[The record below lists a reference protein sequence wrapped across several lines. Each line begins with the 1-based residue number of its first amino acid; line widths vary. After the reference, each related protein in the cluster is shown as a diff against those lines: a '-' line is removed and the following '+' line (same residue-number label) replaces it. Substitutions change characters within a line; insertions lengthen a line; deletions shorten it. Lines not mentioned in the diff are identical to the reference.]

1 VDRPGPSPRYLLDRS
16 LVYGFAVLLALWV
29 VVPFYLIG
37 VAAFSP
43 RDAVFEYPKTL
54 VPTDLTAETMAFFVN
69 SRGVIPSVINSL
81 AVAAITITFALLL
94 GAPAGYA
101 LARFRFPGRDG
112 FQLAVLATKMF
123 PISILS
129 IPLAVTFLRL
139 GLYDNLIGVAL
150 VHTAMALPFVILVTS
165 GVFVAVSH
173 ELEEAAQTLGCT
185 RLGAFRR
192 VALPLALPGLAAAAI
207 FTFVISWNE
216 VFAATILTLRNRTL
230 PAQVL
235 STLADSPLYYKFAG
249 GFFMVVPA
257 IIFIF
262 FMRKYL
268 LNLWGG
274 K

>member
-1 VDRPGPSPRYLLDRS
+1 VIGGGPHTRYLLDRT
-16 LVYGFAVLLALWV
+16 LVYGLAVLLALWV
-29 VVPFYLIG
+29 IIPFYLVG
-37 VAAFSP
+37 LAAFST
-43 RDAVFEYPKTL
+43 RDAVFDYPKPL
-54 VPTDLTAETMAFFVN
+54 VPVDLSAETMAFFVN
-69 SRGVIPSVINSL
+69 SRGVLPSVVNSL
-81 AVAAITITFALLL
+81 VVAALTIAFGLVL

-101 LARFRFPGRDG
+101 LARFRFRGKEG
-112 FQLAVLATKMF
+112 FQLLVLATKMF

-139 GLYDNLIGVAL
+139 GLYDNLVGVAL

-185 RLGAFRR
+185 RWGAFTR

-235 STLADSPLYYKFAG
+235 STLSDSPLYYKFAG

-257 IIFIF
+257 VVFIF
-262 FMRKYL
+262 FMRRYL

>member
-1 VDRPGPSPRYLLDRS
+1 MDRPSPSPRYLLDRS

-43 RDAVFEYPKTL
+43 RDAVFEYPKAL